1 MIKSSAYPEIGVD
14 PVHAVELALQVP
26 ISIHCWQADDVAG
39 LESGGA
45 AGSVE
50 TATEFFSSITEPM
63 VGIVSAT
70 RSA

>member
-39 LESGGA
+39 LESGGSA
-45 AGSVE
+45 ADSGELSHGKL
-50 TATEFFSSITEPM
+50 SW
-63 VGIVSAT
+63 
-70 RSA
+70 